1 MTAYAQAIL
10 AIDPTVNA
18 RHVEAHMRAEYST
31 LDHLP
36 RETFKKEIRLFRQC
50 EEYQPGYGEALALS
64 FGL

>member
-1 MTAYAQAIL
+1 VTAYAETIL

-36 RETFKKEIRLFRQC
+36 RATFKQEIRLFRAC
-50 EEYQPGYGEALALS
+50 EAYQPGYGEALARS